1 MLSILLSVIFG
12 LAIGYFAT
20 QNTAPVNIQFGDF
33 VFQNVPLYLVTVGSL
48 IVGLLI
54 VWIFYI
60 ARTVST
66 TLTIAGKD
74 REVKRSNRTVA
85 ELEQKIRDLEAENMR
100 LRTAGATNYSIPA
113 DVPNESLRLEEQ
125 RRREQWHKDPL

>member
-1 MLSILLSVIFG
+1 M
-12 LAIGYFAT
+12 A
-20 QNTAPVNIQFGDF
+20 
-33 VFQNVPLYLVTVGSL
+33 NV

-100 LRTAGATNYSIPA
+100 LRTAGATNYAIPA
-113 DVPNESLRLEEQ
+113 DVPNESLHWEEQ